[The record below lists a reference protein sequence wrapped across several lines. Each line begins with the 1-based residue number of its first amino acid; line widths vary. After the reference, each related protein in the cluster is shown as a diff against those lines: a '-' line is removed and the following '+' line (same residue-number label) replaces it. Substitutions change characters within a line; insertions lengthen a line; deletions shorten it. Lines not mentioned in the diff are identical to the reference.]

1 MKKKYAFGL
10 DAVRVLA
17 VVLVSLTHQVVR
29 TGNYNYQ
36 PGIVWVFTMLCF
48 YLSHSCV
55 PLFLLLSGYLCGEKR
70 PQKSYF
76 RGIFRVAVPYLLISV
91 LCVLKLWLWD
101 RDPSMKF
108 TTAIYWILSFRANEY
123 AWYVEMYLGLFL
135 MIPFLNLGYDAIP
148 SRKWKAVLLGI
159 LAFLTLLPDV
169 VSSFGTAQ
177 VRADILPDYFNAC
190 YPVTY
195 YLLGRW
201 IRKNE
206 ASLSIR
212 CAVALLG
219 IGWMLPTGLCIFRSV
234 TSGTYAGGTTL
245 NTFGCLTTALC
256 AMGLFLLLIRWK
268 QSAFLQRPIREI
280 SKVSFELYLCM
291 GIVDPLLYTWI
302 RRSFLEMTLL
312 SLICAWILCKLV
324 RLVSEPMIR
333 WAGRL
338 YDTVIRVS

>member
-91 LCVLKLWLWD
+91 LCVLKLWLW
-101 RDPSMKF
+101 
-108 TTAIYWILSFRANEY
+108 
-123 AWYVEMYLGLFL
+123 
-135 MIPFLNLGYDAIP
+135 
-148 SRKWKAVLLGI
+148 
-159 LAFLTLLPDV
+159 
-169 VSSFGTAQ
+169 
-177 VRADILPDYFNAC
+177 
-190 YPVTY
+190 
-195 YLLGRW
+195 
-201 IRKNE
+201 
-206 ASLSIR
+206 
-212 CAVALLG
+212 
-219 IGWMLPTGLCIFRSV
+219 CIFRSV

>member
-1 MKKKYAFGL
+1 
-10 DAVRVLA
+10 
-17 VVLVSLTHQVVR
+17 
-29 TGNYNYQ
+29 
-36 PGIVWVFTMLCF
+36 
-48 YLSHSCV
+48 
-55 PLFLLLSGYLCGEKR
+55 
-70 PQKSYF
+70 
-76 RGIFRVAVPYLLISV
+76 
-91 LCVLKLWLWD
+91 
-101 RDPSMKF
+101 
-108 TTAIYWILSFRANEY
+108 
-123 AWYVEMYLGLFL
+123 
-135 MIPFLNLGYDAIP
+135 
-148 SRKWKAVLLGI
+148 
-159 LAFLTLLPDV
+159 
-169 VSSFGTAQ
+169 
-177 VRADILPDYFNAC
+177 
-190 YPVTY
+190 
-195 YLLGRW
+195 
-201 IRKNE
+201 
-206 ASLSIR
+206 
-212 CAVALLG
+212 
-219 IGWMLPTGLCIFRSV
+219 MLPTGLCVFRSV